1 MKKSRIGLVHT
12 TQGHD
17 QEDFLT
23 GMKYKLLVL
32 YPIDDN
38 GKFTKEIGQLVGLD
52 VLGDG
57 NVAIVKSLD
66 EHSFLITKEAYKHK
80 YPYDWKTKK
89 PLIFRAIE

>member
-1 MKKSRIGLVHT
+1 MASCNYSNCQIG
-12 TQGHD
+12 

-38 GKFTKEIGQLVGLD
+38 GKFTEETGQLASLD

-66 EHSFLITKEAYKHK
+66 EHSCLIMQEAYKHK
-80 YPYDWKTKK
+80 YKDIYVCTLLLW
-89 PLIFRAIE
+89 